1 MYLTVYEQLTWLTL
15 GDSTQGRTR
24 IMLIFNELR
33 PRGFRLPRQA
43 VQASSPNGADSPG
56 NWRRPDFIM
65 GACLWAGTCTTHVKS
80 LRQKNAALQENGR

>member
-65 GACLWAGTCTTHVKS
+65 GAGASRTHEWQKSVVGSGTI
-80 LRQKNAALQENGR
+80 LEPAPLG